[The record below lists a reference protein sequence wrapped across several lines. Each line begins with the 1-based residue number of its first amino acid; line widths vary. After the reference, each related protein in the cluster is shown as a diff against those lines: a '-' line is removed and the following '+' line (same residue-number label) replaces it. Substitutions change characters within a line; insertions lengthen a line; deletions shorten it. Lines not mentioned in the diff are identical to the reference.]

1 MGENKVNKNS
11 FFSEK
16 FEIDK
21 TKIYVMV
28 LMRNGYVCRDSVSVG
43 LYCQALSLSLRAY
56 PTNSL

>member
-28 LMRNGYVCRDSVSVG
+28 LMRNGYVCRDSVSFG
-43 LYCQALSLSLRAY
+43 LYCQALSLSLRAF